1 MRGRLL
7 SVLVLAVAACGAPD
21 PETILRQCEDRARAA
36 QGPDADVTVG
46 VNSAD
51 GPFFEGRI
59 SVTGDALAGRD
70 PLVVYEE
77 CVIRR
82 TGALPTRPP
91 VLN

>member
-1 MRGRLL
+1 MRA
-7 SVLVLAVAACGAPD
+7 LVLLPALFLAACGPPD
-21 PETILRQCEDRARAA
+21 PETILRQCEERARAA
-36 QGPDADVTVG
+36 QGPETGFTVG
-46 VNSAD
+46 VNSDD

-77 CVIRR
+77 CVLRR